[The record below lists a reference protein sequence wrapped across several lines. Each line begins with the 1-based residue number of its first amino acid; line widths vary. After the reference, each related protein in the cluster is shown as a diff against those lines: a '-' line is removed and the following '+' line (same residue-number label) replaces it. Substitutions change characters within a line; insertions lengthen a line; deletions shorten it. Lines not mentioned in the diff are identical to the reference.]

1 MRSKKKIGLSA
12 LGGVL
17 LAVTAF
23 SAYRTYD
30 AYAEKQ
36 IESNLLLENIEALA
50 SQDESEGDKPTV
62 CPNPYD
68 VPDHYLG
75 YIQRTGTQTVD
86 AEGYITVAN
95 IRIPVGAKAGA
106 TIEFTYEI
114 GDCSNSSKGVC
125 CPYSKIGDIKN
136 VSILD

>member
-36 IESNLLLENIEALA
+36 IESNLL
-50 SQDESEGDKPTV
+50 KF
-62 CPNPYD
+62 
-68 VPDHYLG
+68 
-75 YIQRTGTQTVD
+75 
-86 AEGYITVAN
+86 
-95 IRIPVGAKAGA
+95 RI
-106 TIEFTYEI
+106 
-114 GDCSNSSKGVC
+114 
-125 CPYSKIGDIKN
+125 
-136 VSILD
+136 